1 MNIGFI
7 LLTFLDVNN
16 IIVRCEAIHRRESK
30 ILLDLKETIMS
41 KSKQKLDAL
50 KALFKG
56 QEQEGQRESR
66 PSNYYPFWNM
76 QPGQRA
82 IVRFLPDR
90 DENNVRGFLVEKVFH
105 NLTINGQKRT
115 VPCLSMYEDDCPICK
130 VSQDYYKAKDE
141 VNGKK
146 YWRKKQY
153 IAQALIIEDPLPAD
167 DTTGET
173 HVGKVRGITL
183 GYQLYNIIKEA
194 FAGDELESVPYDFE
208 DGYDF
213 IIKKTEQGQYASYAV
228 GSKFKNNPR
237 ALDEDELVAVEEGMI
252 ELSTLLPKNPGEDKV
267 QAMLNA
273 DLNGE
278 SYDEGGSS
286 GDDDEDRPARRPAAK
301 PAAKPVKAAAKPA
314 AADDDEDEEE
324 DEAPARAPA
333 SRKATPVAEESDDAA
348 STDIDAMLSAI
359 RARRSAK

>member
-1 MNIGFI
+1 
-7 LLTFLDVNN
+7 
-16 IIVRCEAIHRRESK
+16 
-30 ILLDLKETIMS
+30 MS

-167 DTTGET
+167 DATGET

-237 ALDEDELVAVEEGMI
+237 ALDEEELAAVEEGMI
-252 ELSTLLPKNPGEDKV
+252 ELSTLLPKNPGADKV

-278 SYDEGGSS
+278 SYDENGSS
-286 GDDDEDRPARRPAAK
+286 DDDDEDERPARRPAAK
-301 PAAKPVKAAAKPA
+301 PAAKPAPKAAAKPA
-314 AADDDEDEEE
+314 RSDDDDDEDEDEE
-324 DEAPARAPA
+324 EVAPARAPA
-333 SRKATPVAEESDDAA
+333 RKAAAATEESDDA

-359 RARRSAK
+359 RARRAAK